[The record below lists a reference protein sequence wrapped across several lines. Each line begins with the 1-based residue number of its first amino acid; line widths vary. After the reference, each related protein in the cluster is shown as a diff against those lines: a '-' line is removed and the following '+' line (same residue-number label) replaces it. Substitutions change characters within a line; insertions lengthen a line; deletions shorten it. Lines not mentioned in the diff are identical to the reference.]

1 MQALPP
7 NLSMIYLVLR
17 FAASK
22 LFTFAAIFIVSI
34 LLIRSEKGINVMSVM
49 SQVNGDIVSQ
59 FTGGCIGQFIGGGKA
74 GWGKR

>member
-1 MQALPP
+1 MQALPS

-17 FAASK
+17 FASK

-59 FTGGCIGQFIGGGKA
+59 FTVGCIGQFIGGGKA